1 MFFLPLQLATG
12 KLNPEKSNQ
21 SIDAR
26 LTKNYWDIPTKAICS
41 YRLGPLGIPTY
52 ISLLGGKIPGF
63 FQP

>member
-26 LTKNYWDIPTKAICS
+26 LSQKTIGIYRQKQSVHIGLARLVYRPT
-41 YRLGPLGIPTY
+41 
-52 ISLLGGKIPGF
+52 
-63 FQP
+63 